1 MGSKI
6 EFGPAIVYI
15 VKEDG
20 SKHKLGNVDTLE
32 LINGICTSDI
42 PIKRYDGDYSFD
54 AMIKKDT
61 REMVRL
67 DQRTFEEVSSYE
79 NLIKEFRIS
88 FLLNI
93 RLVNILWGK

>member
-1 MGSKI
+1 MTI
-6 EFGPAIVYI
+6 
-15 VKEDG
+15 
-20 SKHKLGNVDTLE
+20 
-32 LINGICTSDI
+32 
-42 PIKRYDGDYSFD
+42 SFD